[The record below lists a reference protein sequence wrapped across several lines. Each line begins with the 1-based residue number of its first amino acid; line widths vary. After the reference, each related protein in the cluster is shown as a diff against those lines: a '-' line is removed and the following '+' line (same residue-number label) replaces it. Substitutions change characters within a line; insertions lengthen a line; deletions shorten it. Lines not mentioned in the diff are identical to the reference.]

1 MIHPALLV
9 IATLLVAASAVL
21 VSEGDLCGIHGADFL
36 DDSFGGTNAV
46 AGPGC
51 TLADG
56 STNCYCASVKDG
68 DPLGEW
74 EWHCNTADETKVDFG
89 PVEGKT
95 CPESIPVPKEYDSDQ
110 QPPCD
115 TALHPTGL
123 AGDPSCGYDDC
134 AEGGDNT
141 AVCGCVD
148 LDLYGIP
155 GGGKKWFCL
164 HSTCSSDDGYCG
176 TPDGG
181 GDDTTSAAG
190 SGRWISGVS
199 TGGVLV
205 ASVLVPV
212 LMAAV

>member
-1 MIHPALLV
+1 MISTFGYMKTFL
-9 IATLLVAASAVL
+9 ITATLVVATSA

-36 DDSFGGTNAV
+36 DDTFGGTNAV
-46 AGPGC
+46 SGPGC

-56 STNCYCASVKDG
+56 STDCYCASVKDG

-74 EWHCNTADETKVDFG
+74 EWHCNTPDETKVEFG

-95 CPESIPVPKEYDSDQ
+95 CPASIPVPKDYDSSSG
-110 QPPCD
+110 QPLCD

-123 AGDPSCGYDDC
+123 AGDPSCGYDNC
-134 AEGGDNT
+134 AEGGDST

-155 GGGKKWFCL
+155 GGGMKWYCL

-176 TPDGG
+176 TVND
-181 GDDTTSAAG
+181 TSAAIRSS
-190 SGRWISGVS
+190 SGNMVTSFAVA
-199 TGGVLV
+199 VV
-205 ASVLVPV
+205 ASVL
-212 LMAAV
+212 MRMGAV

>member
-1 MIHPALLV
+1 MIHIFAALLV
-9 IATLLVAASAVL
+9 IATLLVAASA

-56 STNCYCASVKDG
+56 STDCYCASVKDG

-74 EWHCNTADETKVDFG
+74 EWHCNTADEAKVEFG
-89 PVEGKT
+89 PVETKT
-95 CPESIPVPKEYDSDQ
+95 CPESIPVPKDYDSDQ
-110 QPPCD
+110 PLCD

-134 AEGGDNT
+134 AEGGDSS

-155 GGGKKWFCL
+155 GGGKKWYCL

-190 SGRWISGVS
+190 SRRGIIGVS
-199 TGGVLV
+199 MGGVLV
-205 ASVLVPV
+205 MSVLV
-212 LMAAV
+212 LMVAV